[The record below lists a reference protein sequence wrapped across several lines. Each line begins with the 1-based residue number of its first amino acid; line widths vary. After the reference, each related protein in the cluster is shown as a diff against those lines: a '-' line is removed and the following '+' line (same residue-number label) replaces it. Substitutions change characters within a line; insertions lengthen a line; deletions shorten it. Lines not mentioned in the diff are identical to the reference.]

1 MRARL
6 PYSYSTF
13 LSIFET
19 DVNLSKCGHTQGRG
33 ADERHTP
40 HYLFICYAV
49 EDETDV
55 AQVLFLFNMV
65 RYLGLALCTTYSRVF
80 KY

>member
-1 MRARL
+1 MDIRKGEEQMSVILCVELNSL
-6 PYSYSTF
+6 P
-13 LSIFET
+13 
-19 DVNLSKCGHTQGRG
+19 
-33 ADERHTP
+33 P